1 MAEDKRKRKKKK
13 RSRRDRSSDAPDE
26 EQPAALPIEQGEAE
40 FANMSESNM
49 DDTEPLVADDEQ
61 PAITLVQV
69 DDEDAIPAPIAEFD
83 AAVNAEPEFTEDGL
97 AVAMAV
103 DMSGEDEYIYS
114 AIEYDPDSKPPL
126 HKNRRFRVYT
136 CLALSVVIAVVTVVV
151 IYVTKSAKGADIQNQ
166 EQLWDG
172 DPSASPTMPPSSN
185 REASGIR
192 EQVEAGILQRGVNF
206 TDMDKSDP
214 RYLAL
219 EWILHADEL
228 QLDSDDK
235 NLYQRYVLA
244 LMAFSLDSLAW
255 FACGEHRRMGNVTEN
270 FKESDCMIE
279 NSATRQVEE
288 HKVWLSSTEECEWYG
303 VICSKDEVVRGV
315 ELIGNDLIGE
325 IPPEVSELRFLQY
338 LALNGNCLYGT
349 IPPEIGQMPSL
360 LSLEL
365 HGNGLSGELPPELAD
380 ASKLQMLNLAMQFQ
394 FSKQCYPSNGR
405 SVIDT
410 LYEKGGTLAAETGEL
425 NYNTGLYGQVLGP
438 NVNKWASMKGLHL
451 FDNSFNGIISDE
463 IGDLKY
469 LVFLRAHNNV
479 FISHMPDGLSRLK
492 KLRELYLHQNR
503 LYYDIIP
510 DIGLMDDLEDFR
522 VNENEM
528 DGKIPS
534 SLYNLKKLKKLWL
547 HDTLKCEENG
557 MACSADKEFGFTG
570 SIMTEIGNLKK
581 LSQIF
586 ISNNPLTGTV
596 PTEIGLCEDLA
607 IVRMHKTNIKGS
619 APIELCKLRDIK
631 LNNDVGTGI
640 FYADCRPNNKTEDP
654 FFECDCCSD
663 CCDHTTEVC
672 IADD

>member
-270 FKESDCMIE
+270 FK
-279 NSATRQVEE
+279 
-288 HKVWLSSTEECEWYG
+288 
-303 VICSKDEVVRGV
+303 
-315 ELIGNDLIGE
+315 
-325 IPPEVSELRFLQY
+325 
-338 LALNGNCLYGT
+338 
-349 IPPEIGQMPSL
+349 
-360 LSLEL
+360 
-365 HGNGLSGELPPELAD
+365 
-380 ASKLQMLNLAMQFQ
+380 
-394 FSKQCYPSNGR
+394 
-405 SVIDT
+405 
-410 LYEKGGTLAAETGEL
+410 
-425 NYNTGLYGQVLGP
+425 
-438 NVNKWASMKGLHL
+438 
-451 FDNSFNGIISDE
+451 
-463 IGDLKY
+463 
-469 LVFLRAHNNV
+469 
-479 FISHMPDGLSRLK
+479 
-492 KLRELYLHQNR
+492 
-503 LYYDIIP
+503 
-510 DIGLMDDLEDFR
+510 
-522 VNENEM
+522 
-528 DGKIPS
+528 
-534 SLYNLKKLKKLWL
+534 
-547 HDTLKCEENG
+547 
-557 MACSADKEFGFTG
+557 
-570 SIMTEIGNLKK
+570 
-581 LSQIF
+581 
-586 ISNNPLTGTV
+586 
-596 PTEIGLCEDLA
+596 
-607 IVRMHKTNIKGS
+607 
-619 APIELCKLRDIK
+619 
-631 LNNDVGTGI
+631 
-640 FYADCRPNNKTEDP
+640 
-654 FFECDCCSD
+654 
-663 CCDHTTEVC
+663 
-672 IADD
+672 